1 MGNIVKKTTHSLVG
15 IQKHSRRNCVF
26 CEKSNYN
33 NKCENITGIAIRKK
47 ILQEEKRCLLNGH
60 VIKNCGANYY
70 YFNCQGKN
78 HNRAICDRL

>member
-1 MGNIVKKTTHSLVG
+1 MVFRNPREQIACFAKKAITSL
-15 IQKHSRRNCVF
+15 F